1 MSSQVPIVFI
11 MLALGL
17 GCGKKEV
24 EPAEISAT
32 PPAVQPLIE
41 STPPI
46 VQKELFFDQ
55 DNLDH
60 RKIETAINVTLRQ
73 KKQQGQATLTG
84 MRIIPRRAWPKLKS
98 GDVLQL
104 TELDVGGKDI
114 SDISPLSGVRQLK
127 SLFLTENQITDLS
140 PLAGHTQLL
149 SLTLDGNGQ
158 LQDLSPL
165 VNLKGL
171 RLLYL
176 DRNHVADLSP
186 LAGLT
191 ELKYLYL
198 RDNQV
203 DNLEPLGNLKHLVV
217 LDLGGN
223 KFTDLIPLMNLS
235 ELKHLSVDDSP
246 YLPQDEI
253 EKLQSALPHCKISHD
268 ASE

>member
-1 MSSQVPIVFI
+1 MNSRAPIALVI
-11 MLALGL
+11 LALGL

-24 EPAEISAT
+24 ELAQISVT
-32 PPAVQPLIE
+32 QPAVQPFIE
-41 STPPI
+41 PTPPI
-46 VQKELFFDQ
+46 VQRELFFDQ

-60 RKIETAINVTLRQ
+60 RKIETAINATLRQ
-73 KKQQGQATLTG
+73 KKQQGQTPSPG

-104 TELDVGGKDI
+104 TELDVGGKNI
-114 SDISPLSGVRQLK
+114 TDISPISGLRQLK

-198 RDNQV
+198 RDNLV
-203 DNLEPLGNLKHLVV
+203 ENLEPLGNLKHLVV

-223 KFTDLIPLMNLS
+223 KITDLIPLMNLS

-246 YLPQDEI
+246 YLSARRDRKAPERVAT
-253 EKLQSALPHCKISHD
+253 LQNNP
-268 ASE
+268 